1 MAHILEL
8 SSMPSSIANI
18 TSVNP
23 GRLIRRLCK
32 HWGHKFDVTYD
43 EHHGEV
49 PLPIGQCSMKASE
62 TVLTVTLVSEDAES
76 LQKLEEVVAAHLVRM
91 AHEESLEISWQPV

>member
-1 MAHILEL
+1 M
-8 SSMPSSIANI
+8 SSSIAAMA
-18 TSVNP
+18 SVNP

-49 PLPIGQCSMKASE
+49 PLPLGQCSMKADA
-62 TVLTVTLVSEDAES
+62 TVLTVKLTSDDAEA
-76 LQKLEEVVAAHLVRM
+76 LQKMEEIVAAHLVRM
-91 AHEESLEISWQPV
+91 AHEETLEINWQPA